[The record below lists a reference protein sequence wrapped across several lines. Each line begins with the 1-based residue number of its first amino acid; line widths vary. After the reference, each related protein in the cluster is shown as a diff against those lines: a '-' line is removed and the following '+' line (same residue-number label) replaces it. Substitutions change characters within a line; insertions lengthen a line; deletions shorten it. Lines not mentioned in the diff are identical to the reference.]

1 MNYGENSLGKQSEA
15 MTVTKSEWKTIG
27 VRIKAKD
34 LALFNRRLSL
44 YGFETLGA
52 LVGDFLTGKFPVI
65 TEDRQIQSLDS
76 NLQDA
81 GMKTVLNGQFEP
93 TFYKNIDLDD
103 MLNYLLNI
111 RKFQN
116 HNARSLV
123 NYFRRFR
130 DIFFGPD
137 PAEILKLTPHKKSW
151 ILQAMRHFG
160 NYYNYKTN
168 NPECKELIEKIINR
182 YGLNIGLDMH
192 QKIYIVDD
200 NYVLNSV
207 KKLITIPGE
216 IGLTI
221 KVGLY
226 TGLRQEE
233 IVYLH
238 NTAICTNLGGC
249 TCNKLHVI
257 KKSKAVTVVIMNL
270 FRGHKKCYFTI
281 LPTSIFEQFRE
292 VSKFDK
298 ADLEVAHKLSKRIA
312 NIKFVELRKIHY
324 NVMSRVMDMNEA
336 DILAV
341 KTFLAEAFA
350 KDSVESS
357 V

>member
-1 MNYGENSLGKQSEA
+1 L
-15 MTVTKSEWKTIG
+15 
-27 VRIKAKD
+27 R
-34 LALFNRRLSL
+34 F

-52 LVGDFLTGKFPVI
+52 LVADFLTIKFPVI
-65 TEDRQIQSLDS
+65 TEDRQIQTLDS
-76 NLQDA
+76 NIQGN
-81 GMKTVLNGQFEP
+81 GMKTALDGQFEP

-111 RKFQN
+111 RKFQD

-123 NYFRRFR
+123 NYFRRYR

-137 PAEILKLTPHKKSW
+137 PAEMLKLTPHKKSW
-151 ILQAMRHFG
+151 ILQAIRHFG

-168 NPECKELIEKIINR
+168 NPECKEIIEKIINR

-200 NYVLNSV
+200 NYVVNSV

-233 IVYLH
+233 IVHLH
-238 NTAICTNLGGC
+238 KTGICTNLGGC
-249 TCNKLHVI
+249 TCDKLHVI
-257 KKSKAVTVVIMNL
+257 KKPNAMTVVIMNL

-281 LPTSIFEQFRE
+281 LPTSIFEQFRK
-292 VSKFDK
+292 VPKFDK

-312 NIKFVELRKIHY
+312 NVKFVELRKIHY

-336 DILAV
+336 DILAGR
-341 KTFLAEAFA
+341 A
-350 KDSVESS
+350 KSVSARHYALYELDRLTDTYIQCWERLGVSYN
-357 V
+357 

>member
-1 MNYGENSLGKQSEA
+1 MH
-15 MTVTKSEWKTIG
+15 
-27 VRIKAKD
+27 
-34 LALFNRRLSL
+34 LFNRRLSL
-44 YGFETLGA
+44 YGFETLGT
-52 LVGDFLTGKFPVI
+52 LVGDFLAGKFPVI

-123 NYFRRFR
+123 NHFRRFR
-130 DIFFGPD
+130 DMFFGPD
-137 PAEILKLTPHKKSW
+137 PVEILKLTPHKKSW

-207 KKLITIPGE
+207 KKLVTIPGE
-216 IGLTI
+216 IGLTAGYAI
-221 KVGLY
+221 KKVMKIAAVIVGLFVA
-226 TGLRQEE
+226 GLA
-233 IVYLH
+233 YLSYKGWIDVKWLEMENATMTTLSSAEGH
-238 NTAICTNLGGC
+238 VVDALNNTASQFATYSSTIATSGFPIASRFRICTW
-249 TCNKLHVI
+249 
-257 KKSKAVTVVIMNL
+257 
-270 FRGHKKCYFTI
+270 
-281 LPTSIFEQFRE
+281 TSDWIQEG
-292 VSKFDK
+292 
-298 ADLEVAHKLSKRIA
+298 
-312 NIKFVELRKIHY
+312 
-324 NVMSRVMDMNEA
+324 
-336 DILAV
+336 V
-341 KTFLAEAFA
+341 KG
-350 KDSVESS
+350 
-357 V
+357 